1 MPTSTPVR
9 RLLTVLL
16 AIVIALAGLAVLTPA
31 EARNSVR
38 SFSHIDRRGDAPKGF
53 DIRRVDG
60 YIDNNSLVVVTKIRG
75 LKRWGRLQLG
85 LESPDQQNL
94 LTIFHDDYGDL
105 KLTSFHRDA
114 WTPFSKWYEIENCP
128 GAKIIWKRGKS
139 GRITTIIPLD
149 TCAKIAGLA
158 ETNAN
163 LTLVTFKGAGPKR
176 RDSVNSLSPGGW

>member
-1 MPTSTPVR
+1 MLTSKPSG
-9 RLLTVLL
+9 RLLNAMLALL
-16 AIVIALAGLAVLTPA
+16 IVMASMALLSPA
-31 EARNSVR
+31 EARGSVR
-38 SFSHIDRRGDAPKGF
+38 SFTHLDPRRDAPKGF

-60 YIDNNSLVVVTKIRG
+60 YFDNNTLVAVTKIRG

-94 LTIFHDDYGDL
+94 LTIFHDDYGNL

-128 GAKIIWKRGKS
+128 GARITWKPGKA
-139 GRITTIIPLD
+139 GRITAIIPLD
-149 TCAKIAGLA
+149 SCAKIAGVA
-158 ETNAN
+158 EANAS